1 MRERNIA
8 LIGFRA
14 TGKSTVGKILAEKL
28 GRIFIDMDQYLIA
41 SAGREI
47 ACWVKLEGWDSFR
60 KAESELLRTLISRE
74 GFVVATG
81 GGIVLDPKNR
91 RILNEHF
98 FTAWLKASVET
109 IFCRTNSDPGSCA
122 TRPPLSELPLRDEIE
137 KVLSERQPLYA
148 GTADLEIDTEL
159 KTAEEIADR
168 IARFAPFTKIA
179 R

>member
-14 TGKSTVGKILAEKL
+14 TGKSTVGRILAEKL
-28 GRIFIDMDQYLIA
+28 GRIFIDMDQHLIA

-47 ACWVKLEGWDSFR
+47 SCWVKLEGWDSFR

-74 GFVVATG
+74 GLVVATG
-81 GGIVLDPKNR
+81 GGIILDPQNR

-98 FTAWLKASVET
+98 FTTWLKASVET

-122 TRPPLSELPLRDEIE
+122 ARPPLSELPLRDEIK
-137 KVLSERQPLYA
+137 KVLSERRPLYA
-148 GTADLEIDTEL
+148 AAANLEIDTEK
-159 KTAEEIADR
+159 KTAEEIAEQ
-168 IARFAPFTKIA
+168 IARSAPFIKNS
-179 R
+179 